1 MGRVSNDRADE
12 PPHDI
17 LAAEGFSVGSG
28 DPSLRHDPVAVPD
41 APFSE
46 GDPVHDVLAAEE
58 FAMPAGHGG
67 DPVADGA
74 DGGGGGFVKSARA
87 RFAVAGGAALA
98 AGVAVL
104 LRRRH

>member
-1 MGRVSNDRADE
+1 MRAMTDDRAEE

-17 LAAEGFSVGSG
+17 LAAEGFSVGAG

-67 DPVADGA
+67 DPGAVGVDG
-74 DGGGGGFVKSARA
+74 DGGGFVQSARA
-87 RFAVAGGAALA
+87 RLAVAGGAVGVA
-98 AGVAVL
+98 VAVL
-104 LRRRH
+104 LRRRR